1 MELYSATIF
10 EWEKVILFRL
20 MIAVILGACIG
31 MERERKNR
39 FAGFRTHILVAVG
52 SCVFML
58 VSLSMP
64 MIVAGLPVAG
74 IVNNADPGRIAAQV
88 VSGIGF
94 LGAGAILQ
102 SKRRV
107 KGLTT
112 AASLWAMAA
121 IGLAVGSG
129 LYLTGITA
137 TIVILLVLTYFT
149 RLETKTRQKKFALL
163 SEESKLEEQ
172 LELADIITQL
182 VEDYGIRLNNVTCI
196 ETDPQDNKKKKEH
209 GE

>member
-20 MIAVILGACIG
+20 LIAVTLGAFIG

-64 MIVAGLPVAG
+64 MIVAELPVAG

-112 AASLWAMAA
+112 AASLWAVSA
-121 IGLAVGSG
+121 IGLAIGSG

-137 TIVILLVLTYFT
+137 TIIILLVLTYFR
-149 RLETKTRQKKFALL
+149 RLEANARERKFALL

-196 ETDPQDNKKKKEH
+196 ENDPKDKKKE
-209 GE
+209 